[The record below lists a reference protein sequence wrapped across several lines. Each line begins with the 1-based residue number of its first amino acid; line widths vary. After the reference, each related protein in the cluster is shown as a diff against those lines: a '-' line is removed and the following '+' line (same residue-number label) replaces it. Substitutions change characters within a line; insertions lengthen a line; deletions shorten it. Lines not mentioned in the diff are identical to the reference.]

1 MSQFT
6 QPFIGELIGPNR
18 WKVYKQFEYHVGKY
32 PSEIIIYVP
41 VGFETDFASVPR
53 VFWPIISPI
62 DEHGKA
68 AVVHD
73 YCYRNGLYQKITCD
87 KIFREALRVLKVP
100 EWKVFCM
107 YWAVV
112 LFAWRGWFRA
122 RRLIPVQSNDK
133 LEQILK

>member
-6 QPFIGELIGPNR
+6 QPFVGELIGDNKWR
-18 WKVYKQFEYHVGKY
+18 VYIPFEYHVGRY
-32 PSEIIIYVP
+32 PSEIVIYVP

-53 VFWPIISPI
+53 IFWSLISPV
-62 DEHGKA
+62 DTHGKA

-73 YCYRNGLYQKITCD
+73 YCYRHGLYPKSTCD
-87 KIFREALRVLKVP
+87 KIFREALQVLKVP
-100 EWKVFCM
+100 KWKIFCM

-122 RRLIPVQSNDK
+122 RRVTPVQSHDK